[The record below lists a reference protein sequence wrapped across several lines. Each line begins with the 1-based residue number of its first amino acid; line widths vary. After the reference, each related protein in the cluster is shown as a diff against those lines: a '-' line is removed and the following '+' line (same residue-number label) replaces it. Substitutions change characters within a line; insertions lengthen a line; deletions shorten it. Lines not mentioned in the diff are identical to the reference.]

1 MIGLSRF
8 CILAGILLWVGAF
21 LVGPATPA
29 GGGNA
34 FIWSTGKWG
43 IGIVLVGVVL
53 RLVLF
58 LIPSKRRSVVLRRR
72 RHGEE
77 RKCSECGRPAVP
89 GSQYCRYHTDVMNR
103 PEEESSPSSYEG
115 Y

>member
-1 MIGLSRF
+1 MAGFSKFL
-8 CILAGILLWVGAF
+8 ILAGIVMWVTAF
-21 LVGPATPA
+21 FVGPDNGA
-29 GGGNA
+29 GTGNR
-34 FIWSTGKWG
+34 FIWNTGKWG
-43 IGIVLVGVVL
+43 IGIVIVGVVL

-58 LIPSKRRSVVLRRR
+58 LIPSKRKAIVLRRK

-77 RKCSECGRPAVP
+77 RKCTECGRPAVP

-103 PEEESSPSSYEG
+103 PEEESSKGSYEG

>member
-8 CILAGILLWVGAF
+8 LILAGILLWVGAF
-21 LVGPATPA
+21 FVGPE
-29 GGGNA
+29 NS
-34 FIWSTGKWG
+34 FVWSTGKWG
-43 IGIVLVGVVL
+43 IGLLLVGFVL

-58 LIPSKRRSVVLRRR
+58 LIPSKRSAVILRKR

-103 PEEESSPSSYEG
+103 PEEDSDAEPYG
-115 Y
+115 DY

>member
-8 CILAGILLWVGAF
+8 LVLAGILLWIGAF
-21 LVGPATPA
+21 FAGPE
-29 GGGNA
+29 NS

-43 IGIVLVGVVL
+43 IGLLVVGIIL

-58 LIPSKRRSVVLRRR
+58 LIPSKRKAQVMRKKRT
-72 RHGEE
+72 GTD
-77 RKCSECGRPAVP
+77 RKCAECGRPAVP

-103 PEEESSPSSYEG
+103 SSEEESDPKPYRD

>member
-8 CILAGILLWVGAF
+8 LMLAGILLWIGAF
-21 LVGPATPA
+21 FVGPD
-29 GGGNA
+29 NSL
-34 FIWSTGKWG
+34 IWGAGKWG
-43 IGIVLVGVVL
+43 IGVLILGCIV

-58 LIPSKRRSVVLRRR
+58 LIPSKRSAAMLRKK

-77 RKCSECGRPAVP
+77 RKCLECGRPAVP

-103 PEEESSPSSYEG
+103 PEEAEKPPEPYG
-115 Y
+115 DY